1 MSTIIPL
8 KSTRY
13 DKMAVG
19 YVAVHCDTGK
29 ELHVFERIND
39 IRKVK
44 EVQIVMGL
52 YDIICKLETDNTKEL
67 EDAVMRIRKIPHVQ
81 TTMTLLVI

>member
-1 MSTIIPL
+1 MV
-8 KSTRY
+8 
-13 DKMAVG
+13 AG

-29 ELHVFERIND
+29 ELHVFERISD

-44 EVQIVMGL
+44 EVQIVLGL
-52 YDIICKLETDNTKEL
+52 YDVICKLETSNTKEL
-67 EDAVMRIRKIPHVQ
+67 EEAVMKIRKIPHVQ